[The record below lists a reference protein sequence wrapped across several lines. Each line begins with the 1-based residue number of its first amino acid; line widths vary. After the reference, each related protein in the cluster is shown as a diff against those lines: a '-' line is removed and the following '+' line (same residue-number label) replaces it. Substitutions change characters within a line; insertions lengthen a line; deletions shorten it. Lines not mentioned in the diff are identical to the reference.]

1 MLVLVPVHVISHV
14 LVLPILYIVA
24 MNVIILV
31 QTLVKENAQVHVK
44 VVAQVAQ
51 GHVRILAGENVQV
64 VAAVVAVDVHQHA

>member
-44 VVAQVAQ
+44 VVAPVAQ
-51 GHVRILAGENVQV
+51 GHVRILAWENVQV
-64 VAAVVAVDVHQHA
+64 VPAVVAVDVHQHA